1 MNTPSENAISNIT
14 QCFNSNGLIDDG
26 KRQLEEILNLFLVN
40 TLNEYKGVTETAKEC
55 DISTSRVRQLAEE
68 IPAGRKI
75 SGFLVFSPED
85 REKIKARNRVGG
97 WTKGIPTGRR
107 VSRIKPA

>member
-1 MNTPSENAISNIT
+1 MNSPSENVINDIIKH
-14 QCFNSNGLIDDG
+14 FNGMQLIDHDNL
-26 KRQLEEILNLFLVN
+26 QEIINKFLDD